1 MRDLL
6 LSENLSS
13 QAVGNMSVPEL
24 EELCAEIRGFLIEN
38 IPKTGG
44 HLASNLGAVEL
55 TVALHKVFTTPQD
68 KFIFDVGHQ
77 SYTHKII
84 TGRYG
89 EFSKLRCEG
98 GISGFPRSSES
109 EHDAF
114 IGGHSSISISA
125 ALGIAKAMELQHK
138 KGDVVAIIGDGA
150 LTGGEAYEGLNNVSK
165 ISGNLIIVLN
175 DNQMSISKNH
185 GVVADY
191 LTKMRSSKSYYDKK
205 EAVKQFLDKSTVGK
219 ELSRSISGTK
229 DLIKFAIYQSNI
241 FESLGFK
248 YLGPV
253 DGHNIEKLVEV
264 FTVAKLTNEPCIVHV
279 KTKKGKG
286 YAPAEENSGEYHG
299 LPRKVLPAA
308 HTLSYSEVMGRE
320 LFNIAKND
328 SRICAVTAAMKYAT
342 GLQHFAKAF
351 PDRFF
356 DVGIAEQHAL
366 TFCCGLASQGMVPVF
381 AVYSTF
387 LQRCFD
393 QIIHDAAIE
402 RKHIILCVD
411 RAGFVGEDGETHQ
424 GVFDVPLLLSVPGVT
439 IYTPVDASSLRFAL
453 REAVQGDGICVI
465 RYPRAFSRDL
475 NTQCFN
481 EMIYSGKKSDILLM
495 SYGRICEN
503 IAGHD
508 GADSLFLNQIKPL
521 PQKAFEIMRGYEKIL
536 FFEEGMKSGG
546 VGEKIM
552 SELYSRGFSGKFTI
566 TAVDE
571 EFVPAAEAESQL
583 RHWKLDRNSIKQM
596 VENERKT

>member
-1 MRDLL
+1 ML

-13 QAVGNMSVPEL
+13 QAVGNMSVSEL
-24 EELCAEIRGFLIEN
+24 EELCTEIRSFLIEN

-44 HLASNLGAVEL
+44 HLASNLGTVEL

-89 EFSKLRCEG
+89 RFSTLRCEG
-98 GISGFPRSSES
+98 GVSGFPRSSES

-138 KGDVVAIIGDGA
+138 KGDVVAVIGDGA
-150 LTGGEAYEGLNNVSK
+150 LTGGEAYEGLNNVGKLS
-165 ISGNLIIVLN
+165 SNLIIVLN

-191 LTKMRSSKSYYDKK
+191 LTKIRSSKSYYDKK
-205 EAVKQFLDKSTVGK
+205 EAVKQFLDKSAVGK
-219 ELSRSISGTK
+219 ELSKSISGTK

-253 DGHNIEKLVEV
+253 DGHNIEKLVEI
-264 FTVAKLTNEPCIVHV
+264 FTIAKLTDEPCIVHV
-279 KTKKGKG
+279 STKKGKG
-286 YAPAEENSGEYHG
+286 YAPAEENSGKYHG
-299 LPRKVLPAA
+299 ITRKAQSAA

-320 LFNIAKND
+320 LFNIAKSD

-342 GLQHFAKAF
+342 GLQYFAKAF
-351 PDRFF
+351 PERFF

-366 TFCCGLASQGMVPVF
+366 TFCCGLASQGMIPVF

-402 RKHIILCVD
+402 KKHIILCVD

-424 GVFDVPLLLSVPGVT
+424 GLFDVPLLLSVPGVT
-439 IYTPVDASSLRFAL
+439 VYTPIDASSLRFAL
-453 REAVQGDGICVI
+453 RKAVQDEGICVI

-475 NTQCFN
+475 NMQSFSEINYSEKKFN
-481 EMIYSGKKSDILLM
+481 ILLAG
-495 SYGRICEN
+495 YGRVCEN
-503 IAGHD
+503 IIGHD
-508 GADSLFLNQIKPL
+508 GADSLCLNQIKPL
-521 PQKAFEIMRGYEKIL
+521 PQETREIMNEYEKVF

-552 SELYSRGFSGKFTI
+552 NELYSSGFDGKFTI
-566 TAVDE
+566 TAVGE
-571 EFVPAAEAESQL
+571 EFVPAAEVESQL

>member
-13 QAVGNMSVPEL
+13 QAVGNMSVSEL

-125 ALGIAKAMELQHK
+125 ALGIAKAMELQHI
-138 KGDVVAIIGDGA
+138 KGDVIAIIGDGA

-185 GVVADY
+185 GVIADY

-205 EAVKQFLDKSTVGK
+205 EAVKQFLDKSAVGK
-219 ELSRSISGTK
+219 ELSKSISGTK

-299 LPRKVLPAA
+299 LPRKVPPAA

-424 GVFDVPLLLSVPGVT
+424 GLFDVPLLLSVPGVT

-453 REAVQGDGICVI
+453 REAIQGDGICVI
-465 RYPRAFSRDL
+465 RYPRAFSCDL

-481 EMIYSGKKSDILLM
+481 EMIYSEKKSDILLM

-552 SELYSRGFSGKFTI
+552 GELYSRGFSGKFTI

-571 EFVPAAEAESQL
+571 EFVPAAETESQL

>member
-1 MRDLL
+1 
-6 LSENLSS
+6 
-13 QAVGNMSVPEL
+13 MSVDEL
-24 EELCAEIRGFLIEN
+24 EQLCGEIRGFLIDN

-44 HLASNLGAVEL
+44 HLASNLGTVEL

-68 KFIFDVGHQ
+68 KFVFDVGHQ
-77 SYTHKII
+77 SYTHKLI
-84 TGRYG
+84 TGRYRD
-89 EFSKLRCEG
+89 FSVLRSEN
-98 GISGFPRSSES
+98 GISGFPRSTES

-125 ALGIAKAMELQHK
+125 ALGIAKAMELRGE
-138 KGDVVAIIGDGA
+138 KGDVVAVIGDGA

-165 ISGNLIIVLN
+165 LSSNLIIVLN

-219 ELSRSISGTK
+219 ELSKSISGTK

-264 FTVAKLTNEPCIVHV
+264 FTVARLADEPCIVHI

-299 LPRKVLPAA
+299 VTRKSPKAV

-320 LFNIAKND
+320 LYCIAKND
-328 SRICAVTAAMKYAT
+328 QRVCAVTAAMKYAT

-351 PDRFF
+351 PERFF

-366 TFCCGLASQGMVPVF
+366 TFSCGLATQGMIPVF

-402 RKHIILCVD
+402 KKHIVICVD

-424 GVFDVPLLLSVPGVT
+424 GLFDVPLLLAVPNVK
-439 IYTPVDASSLRFAL
+439 IYTPTDASTLRLSLRKAIN
-453 REAVQGDGICVI
+453 EDSGICVI

-475 NTQCFN
+475 NRNSFS
-481 EMIYSGKKSDILLM
+481 EFDYSGKKSSLLLVG
-495 SYGRICEN
+495 YGRICEN
-503 IAGHD
+503 ITNHS
-508 GADSLFLNQIKPL
+508 GADSLCLNVIKPF
-521 PQKAFEIMRGYEKIL
+521 PEEAVHIISEYEQVV
-536 FFEEGMKSGG
+536 FFEESMKAGG
-546 VGEKIM
+546 AGERLL
-552 SELYSRGFSGKFTI
+552 SELYACGFRGNFRVV
-566 TAVDE
+566 AVGE

-583 RHWKLDRNSIKQM
+583 RRFGLDRKTIEKM
-596 VENERKT
+596 VEDERKT

>member
-1 MRDLL
+1 
-6 LSENLSS
+6 
-13 QAVGNMSVPEL
+13 
-24 EELCAEIRGFLIEN
+24 
-38 IPKTGG
+38 
-44 HLASNLGAVEL
+44 
-55 TVALHKVFTTPQD
+55 
-68 KFIFDVGHQ
+68 
-77 SYTHKII
+77 
-84 TGRYG
+84 
-89 EFSKLRCEG
+89 
-98 GISGFPRSSES
+98 
-109 EHDAF
+109 
-114 IGGHSSISISA
+114 
-125 ALGIAKAMELQHK
+125 
-138 KGDVVAIIGDGA
+138 
-150 LTGGEAYEGLNNVSK
+150 
-165 ISGNLIIVLN
+165 
-175 DNQMSISKNH
+175 
-185 GVVADY
+185 
-191 LTKMRSSKSYYDKK
+191 
-205 EAVKQFLDKSTVGK
+205 
-219 ELSRSISGTK
+219 
-229 DLIKFAIYQSNI
+229 
-241 FESLGFK
+241 
-248 YLGPV
+248 
-253 DGHNIEKLVEV
+253 
-264 FTVAKLTNEPCIVHV
+264 
-279 KTKKGKG
+279 
-286 YAPAEENSGEYHG
+286 
-299 LPRKVLPAA
+299 
-308 HTLSYSEVMGRE
+308 MGRE

-393 QIIHDAAIE
+393 QILHDAAIE

-424 GVFDVPLLLSVPGVT
+424 GLFDVPLLLSVPGVT

-453 REAVQGDGICVI
+453 REAIQGDGICVI
-465 RYPRAFSRDL
+465 RYPRAFSCDL

-536 FFEEGMKSGG
+536 FFEECMKSGG

-552 SELYSRGFSGKFTI
+552 GELYSRGFSGKFTI

>member
-1 MRDLL
+1 MLL
-6 LSENLSS
+6 NDNLSS
-13 QAVGNMSVPEL
+13 QSVGDMTVDEL
-24 EELCAEIRGFLIEN
+24 EQLCSEIRGFLIDN

-44 HLASNLGAVEL
+44 HLASNLGTVEL

-68 KFIFDVGHQ
+68 KFVFDVGHQ
-77 SYTHKII
+77 SYTHKLI
-84 TGRYG
+84 TGRYRD
-89 EFSKLRCEG
+89 FPALRSEN
-98 GISGFPRSSES
+98 GISGFPRSTES

-125 ALGIAKAMELQHK
+125 ALGIAKAMELRGE
-138 KGDVVAIIGDGA
+138 KGDVVAVIGDGA

-165 ISGNLIIVLN
+165 LSSNLIIVLN

-205 EAVKQFLDKSTVGK
+205 EAVKQFLDKSAVGK
-219 ELSRSISGTK
+219 ELCKSISGTK

-253 DGHNIEKLVEV
+253 DGHNIEKLIEV
-264 FTVAKLTNEPCIVHV
+264 FTVAQLSDEPCIVHV

-299 LPRKVLPAA
+299 VARKTPQLA

-320 LFNIAKND
+320 LCVIAKND
-328 SRICAVTAAMKYAT
+328 KRVCAVTAAMKYAT

-351 PDRFF
+351 PERFF

-366 TFCCGLASQGMVPVF
+366 TFSCGLSAQGMIPVF

-402 RKHIILCVD
+402 KKHIVICVD

-424 GVFDVPLLLSVPGVT
+424 GLFDVPLLLAVPNVK
-439 IYTPVDASSLRFAL
+439 IYTPTDASTLRLSLRKAID
-453 REAVQGDGICVI
+453 EDSGICVI

-475 NTQCFN
+475 NRSSFS
-481 EMIYSGKKSDILLM
+481 EFDYSGKNSSLLLVG
-495 SYGRICEN
+495 YGRICEN
-503 IAGHD
+503 ITNHN
-508 GADSLFLNQIKPL
+508 GADSLSLNVIKPF
-521 PQKAFEIMRGYEKIL
+521 PEKAVHIISEYEQVV
-536 FFEEGMKSGG
+536 FFEESMKAGG
-546 VGEKIM
+546 AGERLL
-552 SELYSRGFSGKFTI
+552 SELYTCGFRGNFRI
-566 TAVDE
+566 VAVGE
-571 EFVPAAEAESQL
+571 EFVPAAESESQL
-583 RHWKLDRNSIKQM
+583 RRFGLDRKSIEKM
-596 VENERKT
+596 VEDERKT